1 MFCQRYEECR
11 GKSSFLFT
19 VILSIGGR
27 FSGNDDSSVEPK
39 KPTLSLNQRHE
50 INQLAHSHLAAT
62 LFRKEFQ
69 LADLQA
75 VLVLSVWNLEGS
87 GRSPDQW
94 ILHGHC
100 GQLAYRIGL
109 DTIATRGQS
118 LLSPDRKPSDAR
130 SVIER
135 WATLLSWK
143 T

>member
-1 MFCQRYEECR
+1 MIGRSYDECQA
-11 GKSSFLFT
+11 KSSFLLT
-19 VILSIGGR
+19 VILAVGGR
-27 FSGNDDSSVEPK
+27 FDGGRCPTGNFAGN
-39 KPTLSLNQRHE
+39 TLSPDQRRR
-50 INQLAHSHLAAT
+50 INQLAHSHLAAS

-75 VLVLSVWNLEGS
+75 VLILSVWNLEGS

-109 DTIATRGQS
+109 DTIITRGQF
-118 LLSPDRKPSDAR
+118 LLNAGSEHLDVR

-135 WATLLSWK
+135 WSTLLSWK